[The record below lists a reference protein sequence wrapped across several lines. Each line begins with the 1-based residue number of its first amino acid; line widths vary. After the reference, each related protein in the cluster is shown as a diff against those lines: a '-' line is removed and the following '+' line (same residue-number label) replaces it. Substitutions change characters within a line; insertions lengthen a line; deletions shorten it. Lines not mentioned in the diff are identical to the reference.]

1 MARCPACTM
10 PVPPSE
16 DGLACSNACE
26 DEMERRALE
35 AERRAK
41 QTLPIVVTD
50 GGRKAAGFKGRQP
63 GDCVTRAIAIA
74 TGTPYRKVYDMV
86 NEEAKRERPG
96 RRSDGRKRGRSSAR
110 NGVHKA
116 TVRRLMTA
124 LGWTWT
130 PTMSIGSGCKVHLR
144 RGEIPMT
151 GRLVVS
157 VSKHLVAV
165 VDGVIHDVSD
175 PSRDGDRCVYGYW
188 RQA

>member
-1 MARCPACTM
+1 MKKTKRGRAENREIAAR
-10 PVPPSE
+10 
-16 DGLACSNACE
+16 
-26 DEMERRALE
+26 R
-35 AERRAK
+35 
-41 QTLPIVVTD
+41 LPLVVTD
-50 GGRKAAGFKGRQP
+50 GGRKDAGFKGRQP
-63 GDCVTRAIAIA
+63 SDCVTRAIAIA
-74 TGTPYRKVYDMV
+74 TGTPYRKVYDLV

-116 TVRRLMTA
+116 TIRRLMTA

-144 RGEIPMT
+144 RDEIPMT
-151 GRLVVS
+151 GSLVVS

-175 PSRDGDRCVYGYW
+175 PSRNGDRCVYGYFSPGG
-188 RQA
+188 RQ